1 MFHTL
6 GLRIMSTDKS
16 GHIANKL
23 CPFYHRMGGAVRR
36 GPDHREDGDCA
47 LGQIAVPGQGFQ
59 EDE

>member
-1 MFHTL
+1 MYV
-6 GLRIMSTDKS
+6 
-16 GHIANKL
+16 
-23 CPFYHRMGGAVRR
+23 PFYHWMGGAVRR